1 MEAIIKQFLSIVY
14 GSGYG
19 YGNGSGNGYGYGD
32 GSGSGSGYGN
42 GYGNGSGSG
51 YGNGSGSGSG
61 NGYGYGD
68 GDGSGYGNGY
78 GSGYGNGNG
87 YGYGNGSGDGD
98 GYGYGDGIKS
108 INGNTV
114 YLIDEVQTVIYSI
127 KRNIAKAATINSD
140 LTLTSCYVAKIGN
153 SFAHGKTIK
162 QAVADAT
169 NKDLE
174 ARPLSERLKMFT
186 DTFKVGKKYPAKM
199 FFDWHNVLTGSCF
212 YGREQF
218 CKDNGIDVNKDKLT
232 VADFIKLTR
241 TSYGGDAIKE
251 LEKMY
256 EQ

>member
-14 GSGYG
+14 
-19 YGNGSGNGYGYGD
+19 
-32 GSGSGSGYGN
+32 
-42 GYGNGSGSG
+42 GSG

-87 YGYGNGSGDGD
+87 YGYGNGSGDGSGYGNGYGNGSGSGSGYGYGNGSGDGD
-98 GYGYGDGIKS
+98 GYGNGSGYGNGYGDGIKS